1 VAVTARRTKQDYAQ
15 QMKYLVDVLY
25 PDAEVII
32 EGLAKKERRSI
43 SSMINTLIDEAL
55 AARGINLSVL
65 NADTIAEL
73 VQGNYQ
79 KLLKADV
86 KNLKAIAD
94 GERPN
99 DIALAQIAEALEMKN
114 E

>member
-1 VAVTARRTKQDYAQ
+1 MSKPHFVKVTLGERRRKF
-15 QMKYLVDVLY
+15 
-25 PDAEVII
+25 I
-32 EGLAKKERRSI
+32 ERLAKKERRSI

-55 AARGINLSVL
+55 AARGVNLSVL

-73 VQGNYQ
+73 VQANYQ
-79 KLLKADV
+79 KLVKAEV

-99 DIALAQIAEALEMKN
+99 DTALAQIAEALEMN
-114 E
+114 EEDLQALCDQTFE